1 MARPKASWFDGSR
14 KARGTE
20 NLIDILAIRGIH
32 VIGDAERLGEASA
45 VCAHHRSSSST
56 LRRHFRRK
64 QANMNHSNDV
74 FHRPKFDSQATIF
87 SLSGEASVAVA
98 SAAIETRRRQ
108 NCG

>member
-45 VCAHHRSSSST
+45 VCAHHRSSSFLPPFST
-56 LRRHFRRK
+56 QTSKHEPL
-64 QANMNHSNDV
+64 Q
-74 FHRPKFDSQATIF
+74 
-87 SLSGEASVAVA
+87 
-98 SAAIETRRRQ
+98 
-108 NCG
+108 